1 MAFSQN
7 LPNVLAYLMLGAMFL
22 VLFLSAFNDSAT
34 MDELAHIPA
43 AYSYVTL
50 KDMRLNP
57 EHPPLIKDLAGLGI
71 LFLRPNFPTNI
82 SSWQD
87 DVNGQWTQ
95 GAIFLYESGNNPD
108 KILLFGRFPIML
120 LALLFGWLLYRW
132 TGSLYGSR
140 VALLSLF
147 FYALSPTFLA
157 HSRYVTT
164 DLAAAFGFFI
174 GFATFFRFLER
185 QNFKRL
191 ALAGLAFGT
200 ALLLKFSLFLLVPLY
215 GLLAIL
221 WVFLQERENFDL
233 KSYLKAFGVLFLKL
247 IFIGLIGLALIWL
260 VYAWHVANYPVG
272 RQLSDSQF
280 LLSSF
285 GFRPIVNFDLWLVRS
300 EIFRPLGQYL
310 LGLLM
315 VVQRSAGGNTT
326 YYLGE
331 VSAAGWRSYF
341 PVAYL
346 LKETIAFHLLT
357 LLALF
362 LALHKIKSAGEKSFD
377 AVFSWTKDNF
387 VLASSLIFIAFYWLY
402 SIRSPLNIGVRHI
415 LPTFPFIYLLVAREI
430 AAWLYRPT
438 LEEPRNLGDW
448 LRSLYRSFIEP
459 IPRFIL
465 VALLMFW
472 MIISTSITFPFYLS
486 YYNEFVGIE
495 NGWRYIVD
503 SNYDWGQDLKRLS
516 DLAEKENINKI
527 YLDYFGGGSPRYY
540 LGERFEPWNS
550 AKGPPPSG
558 SYFAL
563 SATFLQGARGKPA
576 SGFVIRPEDTY
587 SWLRGLEP
595 LRRAGLSIFIYK
607 IP

>member
-1 MAFSQN
+1 MPASRN
-7 LPNVLAYLMLGAMFL
+7 LSNILAYLLLGAMFL
-22 VLFLSAFNDSAT
+22 ILFLSAFNESAT

-57 EHPPLIKDLAGLGI
+57 EHPPLIKDFSGLGI
-71 LFLRPNFPTNI
+71 LFLRPNFPVDTA
-82 SSWQD
+82 SWQE

-95 GAIFLYESGNNPD
+95 GAIFLYESDNNPD
-108 KILLFGRFPIML
+108 KILLFGRFPVML

-132 TGSLYGSR
+132 AGSLYGSR
-140 VALLSLF
+140 VALLTLF
-147 FYALSPTFLA
+147 FYTLSPTFLA

-174 GFATFFRFLER
+174 GLAAFFRFLER

-233 KSYLKAFGVLFLKL
+233 KSYLKAFGILFLKL
-247 IFIGLIGLALIWL
+247 ILIGLIGLALIWL
-260 VYAWHVANYPVG
+260 VYAWHVANYPAP

-280 LLSSF
+280 LLGSF
-285 GFRPIVNFDLWLVRS
+285 GFRPIVNFDLWLVKN
-300 EIFRPLGQYL
+300 EILRPLGQYL

-331 VSAAGWRSYF
+331 VSAAGWPTYF

-362 LALHKIKSAGEKSFD
+362 LALRKIKSAGEKSFD
-377 AVFSWTKDNF
+377 AFFSWMKDNF
-387 VLASSLIFIAFYWLY
+387 VLVASLFFVSFYWLY

-430 AAWLYRPT
+430 AAWLYRPS
-438 LEEPRNLGDW
+438 LEEPQNLGDW
-448 LRSLYRSFIEP
+448 FRSLYQNFVEP

-472 MIISTSITFPFYLS
+472 MVVSTAITFPFYLS
-486 YYNEFVGIE
+486 YYNEFIGIE

-503 SNYDWGQDLKRLS
+503 SNYDWGQDLKRLR
-516 DLAEKENINKI
+516 DLVEAEHISKI

-540 LGERFEPWNS
+540 LGEKFEPWQS
-550 AKGPPPSG
+550 SRGSPPSG
-558 SYFAL
+558 SYFAI
-563 SATFLQGARGKPA
+563 SATFLQGARGRPA
-576 SGFVIRPEDTY
+576 SGFVIKPEDTY
-587 SWLRGLEP
+587 SWLEGLEP